1 MAGKQ
6 NLPSASDA
14 LRELGNY
21 LVQCILFRCWYVLGV
36 LFNGRFFSFI
46 DSTFNIFNATLH
58 DNMAVKLGYDFS
70 LKCFFRSKST
80 NVFFSIK
87 SRAKKR
93 KTSSIE
99 LVLQKVNG
107 RFPLYFRNLQDI
119 FQTLQQQRLRLSWTT
134 CPLSDVV
141 QSLPTPAFILT
152 SIS

>member
-21 LVQCILFRCWYVLGV
+21 LVQCILFRCSMVDFFLLLIQRYFGV
-36 LFNGRFFSFI
+36 NLPMF
-46 DSTFNIFNATLH
+46 
-58 DNMAVKLGYDFS
+58 
-70 LKCFFRSKST
+70 
-80 NVFFSIK
+80 FFSIK

-107 RFPLYFRNLQDI
+107 RLPLDLRNLQDI
-119 FQTLQQQRLRLSWTT
+119 FQTLQQQRLRLS
-134 CPLSDVV
+134 
-141 QSLPTPAFILT
+141 
-152 SIS
+152 

>member
-6 NLPSASDA
+6 NLPSARDA

-36 LFNGRFFSFI
+36 LFNGRFFSFT

-58 DNMAVKLGYDFS
+58 DNMAVKLGYDLS
-70 LKCFFRSKST
+70 LKCLFRSKST

-107 RFPLYFRNLQDI
+107 RFPLDLRNLQDI

-134 CPLSDVV
+134 CLLSDLV